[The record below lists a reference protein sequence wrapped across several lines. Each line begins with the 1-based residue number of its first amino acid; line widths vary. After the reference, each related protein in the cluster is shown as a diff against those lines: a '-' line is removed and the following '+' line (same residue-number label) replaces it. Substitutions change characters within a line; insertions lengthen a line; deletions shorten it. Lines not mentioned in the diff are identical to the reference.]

1 MIIGNDGCTPGT
13 KTILIRSYTLPD
25 NKFTPLQIAYSKN
38 LQWKNTIKPNGAPT
52 MIKADHI

>member
-13 KTILIRSYTLPD
+13 ETILIRSYTLPD

-38 LQWKNTIKPNGAPT
+38 LQWKNTIKPNGTPT